1 MCVIHCGVGVRCVLV
16 IIMIGRWPE
25 GSVCTVRHVVFCS
38 SVGDQKSMSGE
49 DVW

>member
-1 MCVIHCGVGVRCVLV
+1 MCVIRCGVGVRRVRVVL
-16 IIMIGRWPE
+16 IGRWSE

-38 SVGDQKSMSGE
+38 GVGEQKVMSGE